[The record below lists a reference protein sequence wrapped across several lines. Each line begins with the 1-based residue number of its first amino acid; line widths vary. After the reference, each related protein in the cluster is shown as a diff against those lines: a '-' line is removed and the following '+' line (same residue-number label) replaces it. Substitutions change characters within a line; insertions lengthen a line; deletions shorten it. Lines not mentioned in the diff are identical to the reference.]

1 MGAAANIFGKPIMAN
16 ATVMLLLM
24 LLALAITQSCVA
36 VQYAVG
42 GSQGWDLSTDL
53 NTWESGKTF
62 KVGDTLSFK
71 YTAGLHT
78 VVELA
83 SEKDYSACNIGNPV
97 NSLSGGSNVVKLNKE
112 GTRYF
117 TCGTPGH
124 CSGGMKLKVKVASAG
139 TSPTPSSSTPSSS
152 TPSSTPSSSTSTSSS
167 SSTSSAIKFSPSPYI
182 GLIFISCFSLMAM
195 AMVLID

>member
-1 MGAAANIFGKPIMAN
+1 MEAAANIFGIPLMAN
-16 ATVMLLLM
+16 ATVMLLVM
-24 LLALAITQSCVA
+24 LLALAITQSCMA

-71 YTAGLHT
+71 YTAGLHS

-83 SEKDYSACNIGNPV
+83 SEKDYKACNIGNPL

-117 TCGTPGH
+117 ACGTPGH
-124 CSGGMKLKVKVASAG
+124 CSGGMKLQVKVVSAGG
-139 TSPTPSSSTPSSS
+139 TSPTPSSSSSPSSS
-152 TPSSTPSSSTSTSSS
+152 KSPSSTTT
-167 SSTSSAIKFSPSPYI
+167 SSTSSAIKFSPATHV
-182 GLIFISCFSLMAM
+182 GLIFTSCFSLMVM
-195 AMVLID
+195 LL

>member
-1 MGAAANIFGKPIMAN
+1 MEAAANIFGISFMAN

-24 LLALAITQSCVA
+24 ILALAITQSCMA

-53 NTWESGKTF
+53 STWESSKTF

-71 YTAGLHT
+71 YTAGLHS

-83 SEKDYSACNIGNPV
+83 SEKDYNACNIGNPV
-97 NSLSGGSNVVKLNKE
+97 NSLSGGSNVVKLSKA

-117 TCGTPGH
+117 ACGTPGH
-124 CSGGMKLKVKVASAG
+124 CSGGMKMKIKVVAAG
-139 TSPTPSSSTPSSS
+139 TSPTPSS
-152 TPSSTPSSSTSTSSS
+152 TPSSTTPSSTTPSSTSS
-167 SSTSSAIKFSPSPYI
+167 SSTSSAIKFSPASHI
-182 GLIFISCFSLMAM
+182 GLIFISSFSLMVM
-195 AMVLID
+195 LLID